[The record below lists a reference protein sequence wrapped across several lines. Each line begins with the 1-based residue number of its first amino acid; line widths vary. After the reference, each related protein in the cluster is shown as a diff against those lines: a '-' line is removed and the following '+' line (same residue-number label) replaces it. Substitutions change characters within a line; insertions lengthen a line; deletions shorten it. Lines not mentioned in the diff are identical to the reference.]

1 MLFSTVEDRI
11 IAHSLPYGKQMAL
24 EKINFKGFF
33 TILQVQTCQ
42 RRQIQRFPPWA
53 REAARVFDS
62 CSEAKTRNPL
72 SQAENSVNFFEF

>member
-11 IAHSLPYGKQMAL
+11 LPSNLPNLNSQFEFLFDILFYTVGFLPYDSITLA
-24 EKINFKGFF
+24 F
-33 TILQVQTCQ
+33 
-42 RRQIQRFPPWA
+42 
-53 REAARVFDS
+53 ARVFDS